1 VNRRSVSKCLLG
13 AALSPFLRAQ
23 DPSKQDAPK
32 QETSKLEIG
41 GGVIEVTFAATGFD
55 LSQAAI
61 LAWAK
66 DAAEAVTWYFGRY
79 PVPSAKLRIMVGRR
93 GGVSNGTT
101 FGEGGPR
108 TRIAVGAHATEA
120 ELKDDWI
127 LTHEMV
133 HYGFPSVE
141 DNHHWIEEGSAVY
154 IEPIARVHVGQLT
167 PEKIW
172 GDMVRDMPQG
182 LPAAGDQGLDNTHTW
197 ARTYW
202 GGALFCML
210 ADIEIRK
217 RTKNKKSLQDAFRAI
232 NVAGGTVDKDWPL
245 QRAFEIGDKAT
256 GGKTLMDLWQQMG
269 PKPMPVDLQDLW
281 KQLGVIRE
289 GGVVT
294 FDRKAPLAAIR
305 AAIA

>member
-1 VNRRSVSKCLLG
+1 MG
-13 AALSPFLRAQ
+13 AALTPFLRAE
-23 DPSKQDAPK
+23 DAA
-32 QETSKLEIG
+32 QLEVG
-41 GGVIEVTFAATGFD
+41 GGVIEVTFGGTGFD
-55 LSQAAI
+55 LPQAAM
-61 LAWAK
+61 LDWVKGSA
-66 DAAEAVTWYFGRY
+66 DAVAWYFGKY
-79 PVPSAKLRIMVGRR
+79 PVPRARVRIMVGRR
-93 GGVSNGTT
+93 GGVSNGVT
-101 FGEGGPR
+101 FGEGGPHS
-108 TRIAVGAHATEA
+108 RIAVGAHATVA
-120 ELKDDWI
+120 DLKDDWI

-141 DNHHWIEEGSAVY
+141 ENHHWIEEGSAVY

-202 GGALFCML
+202 GGAVFCLL

-217 RTKNKKSLQDAFRAI
+217 RTKNKKGIQDAFRAI
-232 NVAGGTVDKDWPL
+232 NRAGGTVENDWPL
-245 QRAFEIGDKAT
+245 DRAFEIGDKAI
-256 GGKTLMDLWQQMG
+256 GGKPLTDLWQQMG
-269 PKPMPVDLQDLW
+269 PKSMPVDLADLW

-289 GGVVT
+289 NGVVT